1 MNPGLRLAALLLLA
15 LFAHRASGADEVTPA
30 QQSRMADVAVRV
42 MPIGR
47 IMEMAAAE
55 NPAWPG
61 SADSRLDAERLA
73 CLRDNLRAPAYR
85 KVVERRV
92 ADYAHAEPARFAED
106 LTVLEGD
113 AGRLFAKLMSAGME
127 SKFSGSENR
136 FDPTALLKDETPE
149 ALAQMVL
156 LANDPRYT
164 PLRAMLGIGA
174 QIVDGESGR
183 KVGQA
188 AGLTLMLPALSDAMT
203 VCNVRFEEL

>member
-1 MNPGLRLAALLLLA
+1 MKPGLRLAAVLVLA
-15 LFAHRASGADEVTPA
+15 LFGHRASGADAVTAA
-30 QQSRMADVAVRV
+30 QQSRMTDAAVRV

-47 IMEMAAAE
+47 IMEMAAAG

-61 SADSRLDAERLA
+61 SADSRLDSERLA
-73 CLRDNLRAPAYR
+73 CLRGNLGTSAYR

-92 ADYAHAEPARFAED
+92 ADYARAEPARFADD
-106 LTVLEGD
+106 LAVLEGD

-127 SKFSGSENR
+127 SKFSGGANR
-136 FDPTALLKDETPE
+136 FNPDALLKDETPE

-156 LANDPRYT
+156 LANDPLYT

>member
-1 MNPGLRLAALLLLA
+1 MRSGLCCVCAIVLILLVPGA
-15 LFAHRASGADEVTPA
+15 FGADAVTPER
-30 QQSRMADVAVRV
+30 QSRMVDAAVRV

-47 IMEMAAAE
+47 IMEMAAAG

-61 SADSRLDAERLA
+61 SADSRVDAERLA
-73 CLRDNLRAPAYR
+73 CLRGNLGAPAHR

-92 ADYAHAEPARFAED
+92 ADYARAEPARFSDD
-106 LTVLEGD
+106 LAVLEGD

-127 SKFSGSENR
+127 SKFSDGGKR
-136 FDPTALLKDETPE
+136 FDPDALLKDETPE

-203 VCNVRFEEL
+203 VCNVRFDEL

>member
-1 MNPGLRLAALLLLA
+1 MSPGLRFVAVLALALL
-15 LFAHRASGADEVTPA
+15 AHGASAADGVTPA
-30 QQSRMADVAVRV
+30 QQSRMVDAALRV

-61 SADSRLDAERLA
+61 SADGLLDAERLA
-73 CLRDNLRAPAYR
+73 CLRGNLRAPAYR

-92 ADYAHAEPARFAED
+92 ADYARTEPMRFADD
-106 LTVLEGD
+106 LAVLEGD

-127 SKFSGSENR
+127 SKFSGGANR
-136 FDPTALLKDETPE
+136 FDTDALLKDEAPE

-156 LANDPRYT
+156 LANDPRYV

-183 KVGQA
+183 KAGQA
-188 AGLTLMLPALSDAMT
+188 AGLTLMLPALTDAMT
-203 VCNVRFEEL
+203 LCSVRFEEL

>member
-1 MNPGLRLAALLLLA
+1 MNPGLRLAAVLVLALLA
-15 LFAHRASGADEVTPA
+15 YRASGADGVTPA
-30 QQSRMADVAVRV
+30 QQGRMVDAAVRV

-47 IMEMAAAE
+47 IMEMAAAG
-55 NPAWPG
+55 NPVWPG
-61 SADSRLDAERLA
+61 SADSRVDAERLA
-73 CLRDNLRAPAYR
+73 CLRGNLGAPAYR

-92 ADYAHAEPARFAED
+92 ADYARAEPARFADD
-106 LTVLEGD
+106 LAVLEGD

-127 SKFSGSENR
+127 SKFGGSGNR
-136 FDPTALLKDETPE
+136 FDPAALLKDETPE

-174 QIVDGESGR
+174 QIVDDESGR